1 MPVVE
6 DADRPSTPE
15 SEQSL
20 EELNVLIVEDNKLN
34 AVIAENYLHQLGHS
48 VRWAENGAEAVSI
61 AEEGWPSFI
70 FMDIHMPLM
79 DGMEATEKIRQ
90 LPDMDALPIVALTAD
105 AFEERHELFLQSGM
119 DEVLTK
125 PCSKD
130 QLASCISRHLKWI
143 NARV

>member
-1 MPVVE
+1 MLF
-6 DADRPSTPE
+6 RS
-15 SEQSL
+15 
-20 EELNVLIVEDNKLN
+20 
-34 AVIAENYLHQLGHS
+34 
-48 VRWAENGAEAVSI
+48 
-61 AEEGWPSFI
+61 
-70 FMDIHMPLM
+70 LM